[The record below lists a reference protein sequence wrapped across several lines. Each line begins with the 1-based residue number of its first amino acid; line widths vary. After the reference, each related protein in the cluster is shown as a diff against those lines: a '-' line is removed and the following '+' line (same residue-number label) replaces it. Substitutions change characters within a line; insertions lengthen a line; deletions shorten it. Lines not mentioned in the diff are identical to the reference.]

1 MEGRGKE
8 VETVGKTAKKSKKT
22 QTKGNGR
29 GKKYNEKQKTQVK
42 EMLAMGHSVR
52 EISERTKIPESTIRS
67 WKNSIISDDPDELAK
82 VRAEKR
88 TELAGKVWDD
98 AIRAETLLSMRLER
112 AIREEAGLDALM
124 SLVLGASEEELD
136 NETRRNILKQLQSM
150 RFDKPSD
157 IVTVFGTM
165 VDKHAK
171 LIGDEKTKVEMS
183 GTVGTRFEDV

>member
-1 MEGRGKE
+1 MAE
-8 VETVGKTAKKSKKT
+8 KKKKGSKKG
-22 QTKGNGR
+22 KGR
-29 GKKYNEKQKTQVK
+29 GKKYCEKDKTRVK
-42 EMLAMGHSVR
+42 EMLAMGHSIR
-52 EISERTKIPESTIRS
+52 EISDSTKIPESTIRS
-67 WKNSIISDDPDELAK
+67 WKNAILSDDPEELSK
-82 VRAEKR
+82 VRTEKR

-150 RFDKPSD
+150 RFDRPSD
-157 IVTVFGTM
+157 IVMVFGTM

-171 LIGDEKTKVEMS
+171 LIGDEKTKVEVS
-183 GTVGTRFEDV
+183 GTVTRLEDT